1 MQLAS
6 GGRTRLGSVPTV
18 RMSPLLARIVL
29 NQSGE
34 SFICCDVSE
43 WNVCSEGKQKKNTK
57 REMWA
62 GLETGRERFKSSLL
76 TFSPLSLFPMQMSD
90 CHSPSEPD
98 GWAECAA
105 HMHTLTWGGGG
116 VGGGGGSEGI
126 MAQIASAPP
135 FRPSVRE
142 TPRKEWIIYNHFSSG
157 SSDWCDSWPPNSLN
171 LVICHSRGKK
181 VETQRSAR
189 APPSP
194 PSSPTLPRVTT
205 RTIWRTNLGRR
216 AATKWLP
223 IQQASW
229 LCQNSPSP
237 RCEWFCGDLYRT
249 SWFTVCVQGPEMMH
263 RCGFYPP
270 WILLV
275 CRGASGSS

>member
-1 MQLAS
+1 
-6 GGRTRLGSVPTV
+6 
-18 RMSPLLARIVL
+18 
-29 NQSGE
+29 
-34 SFICCDVSE
+34 
-43 WNVCSEGKQKKNTK
+43 
-57 REMWA
+57 MWA
-62 GLETGRERFKSSLL
+62 GLETGGGWFKSSLL

-105 HMHTLTWGGGG
+105 HTHTLTWGG
-116 VGGGGGSEGI
+116 VGGGGGGGGGGGSGEGRGGDHGSV
-126 MAQIASAPP
+126 ASVPP
-135 FRPSVRE
+135 FRPSVRQ

-181 VETQRSAR
+181 KWNHSAR

-223 IQQASW
+223 IQQASR

-237 RCEWFCGDLYRT
+237 RCEWFCSDLYRT

-263 RCGFYPP
+263 RCDFYPT